1 VSLCA
6 PYPPNLRLNAL
17 PVDHAPAAALLD
29 EPLPPTRDMFRRVP
43 RVLVTGAARGIG
55 RATTLRLAAAGWDVI
70 AAVRQEADGD
80 ELLKTNPGPSTTV
93 ALDITDPDQVA
104 ALEERLPGELDAL
117 VNNAGVVVGGPIEA
131 IPPAELRRQLEVN
144 VVGQAAVTQALLPRL
159 RASRGRIVFVSSL
172 SGRVA
177 TPLTGAYNAS
187 KFALEGMADA
197 MRMELAPWGI
207 KVMLVEP
214 AQTDTDMWRLADA
227 DLDGSVAALS
237 PAHRELY
244 AKHIA
249 GFRKT
254 IPRSQRMAKPV
265 DTVAAT
271 IEKALTASRPKARY
285 VVGTGPR
292 VQALMAKLTPTPLL
306 DRMLR
311 AGTGVPRK
319 P

>member
-1 VSLCA
+1 
-6 PYPPNLRLNAL
+6 
-17 PVDHAPAAALLD
+17 
-29 EPLPPTRDMFRRVP
+29 MP

-55 RATTLRLAAAGWDVI
+55 RAITLRLAAAGWDVI
-70 AAVRQEADGD
+70 AGVRSEADGD
-80 ELLKTNPGPSTTV
+80 EFLKASPGPSMTV
-93 ALDITDPDQVA
+93 PLDVTDESQVA
-104 ALEERLPGELDAL
+104 ALDGALPAQLDAV

-131 IPPAELRRQLEVN
+131 VPVSELRRQLEVN
-144 VVGQAAVTQALLPRL
+144 VIGQAAVTQVVLPRL

-207 KVMLVEP
+207 RVVLVEP
-214 AQTDTDMWRLADA
+214 AQTDTDMWRRADA
-227 DLDGSVAALS
+227 DLDDSVAALS
-237 PAHRELY
+237 REHRELY

-271 IEKALTASRPKARY
+271 IEKALTAPRPKARY
-285 VVGTGPR
+285 VVGTGPW
-292 VQALMAKLTPTPLL
+292 VQALMAKLTPTPML
-306 DRMLR
+306 DRLLS